1 MRQKKL
7 INIYRLLC
15 YFITFYFSLLS
26 LINCSQSEQIKD
38 QALEE
43 NSFVEKK
50 ISTMFSNFQI
60 KKELEESIS
69 YETRFRDPKAIVI
82 HSTDKYNLKDYLE
95 NSIKYNFFFHILI
108 DKSGNIFQYP
118 GYKNKVFRLIP
129 KMDKYVLHISIE
141 GTEDEILNNSQQLK
155 KVTNFIGNLAKKYS
169 IPLENK
175 DISSERGIFTHTPS

>member
-1 MRQKKL
+1 MRQRK
-7 INIYRLLC
+7 IVTIYRIIC
-15 YFITFYFSLLS
+15 YFTTFYFSVLS

-108 DKSGNIFQYP
+108 DK
-118 GYKNKVFRLIP
+118 
-129 KMDKYVLHISIE
+129 
-141 GTEDEILNNSQQLK
+141 
-155 KVTNFIGNLAKKYS
+155 
-169 IPLENK
+169 
-175 DISSERGIFTHTPS
+175 